1 MKVSHQARMEK
12 MTRLENVAICSGLLI
27 FILVLITGYLLYAIE
42 MWTNVLLFTIFLMIH
57 AGLLFWGW
65 IRMRLLLR
73 FNSNEAYRRYVQ
85 IEGGGVLLTVVALSL
100 FVWGGVMQ
108 VNQNIAYPWLGTLI
122 ILPFVYMSAWV
133 DRRLKEIDSE
143 HVTHQELRK
152 QRRLMKVGKR

>member
-1 MKVSHQARMEK
+1 MEK
-12 MTRLENVAICSGLLI
+12 RTRLENVAICSGLLI

-73 FNSNEAYRRYVQ
+73 FNSNEEYRRYVQ

-122 ILPFVYMSAWV
+122 ILPFV
-133 DRRLKEIDSE
+133 
-143 HVTHQELRK
+143 
-152 QRRLMKVGKR
+152 

>member
-1 MKVSHQARMEK
+1 
-12 MTRLENVAICSGLLI
+12 
-27 FILVLITGYLLYAIE
+27 
-42 MWTNVLLFTIFLMIH
+42 
-57 AGLLFWGW
+57 
-65 IRMRLLLR
+65 MRLLLR